1 MTEIGGY
8 IELDTYI
15 LPMLHEK
22 AISLNCGRNCLAYL
36 LKTRKINKILLPS
49 FLCNSVSDVCYRSRV
64 SVRYYS
70 VGLDF
75 LPVGIELAEDEW
87 VYIVNYYGQLSQA
100 MIGEFKEKYDR
111 IIVDHAQAYFQMPL
125 EGVDTLY
132 SCRKFFGVPDGAF
145 LYTESILGEELPYD
159 VSYDRMH
166 FLCGRF
172 EKEASEF
179 YNEYV
184 ENNNFFW
191 HEPIKKMSLLT
202 KNLLHGIDYD
212 GVKERRSKNYS
223 YLHERLVSVNRLPL
237 SVPEGAFMYP
247 LYIDNGM
254 EIRRYLQKEKIY
266 IPLLWPNVIEDSK
279 NTIECDMSRNILPLP
294 IDQRYG
300 EVEMEYILDHLK
312 RYL

>member
-125 EGVDTLY
+125 EGVDTL
-132 SCRKFFGVPDGAF
+132 
-145 LYTESILGEELPYD
+145 
-159 VSYDRMH
+159 
-166 FLCGRF
+166 
-172 EKEASEF
+172 
-179 YNEYV
+179 
-184 ENNNFFW
+184 
-191 HEPIKKMSLLT
+191 
-202 KNLLHGIDYD
+202 
-212 GVKERRSKNYS
+212 
-223 YLHERLVSVNRLPL
+223 
-237 SVPEGAFMYP
+237 
-247 LYIDNGM
+247 
-254 EIRRYLQKEKIY
+254 
-266 IPLLWPNVIEDSK
+266 
-279 NTIECDMSRNILPLP
+279 
-294 IDQRYG
+294 
-300 EVEMEYILDHLK
+300 
-312 RYL
+312 